1 MLQDKI
7 IDANRAYRLEPSIK
21 ETQKQNNR
29 MEEEAIKFKLKQ
41 HPFFQQADKLME
53 DKRKH
58 ELQGTLLG
66 FKPDNARIFFGRKYK
81 SKK

>member
-7 IDANRAYRLEPSIK
+7 IDANRAYNFQPSLK

-29 MEEEAIKFKLKQ
+29 MQEEVIKFRLKQ
-41 HPFFQQADKLME
+41 QPLFQQVDKLME

-58 ELQGTLLG
+58 ELEVGL
-66 FKPDNARIFFGRKYK
+66 KPNNARIWFGKNYK
-81 SKK
+81 SIKY